1 MFYQNKFTANTQL
14 KISPFFERT
23 SKLNESQEWRRW
35 SGYLAATS
43 YELTHEN
50 EYFAIRTKAALLDIS
65 PLKKYIIEG
74 PDAQILLDRLVTRNI
89 AICKVS
95 QVMYTPWCDEHGKVI
110 DDGTVQRLSENK
122 FRITSAEPNLEWIE
136 SNSSGMDVIIK
147 DDSYSTA
154 ALALQGPNSRSILN
168 AVSSKSLDSLKF
180 FWMMDTT
187 FENIPV
193 TISRTGYTGDLGYE
207 IWMDPN
213 DALSVWDLLIDKG
226 KTFGITPTG
235 LHALDIARIEA
246 GLILLDVD
254 YISTR
259 HALIESRKS
268 SPYELGLG
276 WAVKLKKKN
285 FIGKAPLHKEL
296 ANGSSWSFVG
306 IEIEWSGFEKHYRAV
321 GLAPGLPST
330 AWRTSTPL
338 YNNNEQVGYA
348 TSGTWSPLLKRYIA
362 LAHVKSKYAKEGS
375 ELMFELKVE
384 HFRKLTKA
392 TVVKTPFFNPER
404 KRSCPQY
411 KNMMLLLLAVVTMD

>member
-1 MFYQNKFTANTQL
+1 MFYQNKFSAKTQL
-14 KISPFFERT
+14 KLSPFFERT

-35 SGYLAATS
+35 AGYLAATS

-89 AICKVS
+89 AICKVN

-122 FRITSAEPNLEWIE
+122 FRITSAEPNFEWIE
-136 SNSSGMDVIIK
+136 SNSTGMDVIIK

-154 ALALQGPNSRSILN
+154 ALALQGPNSRAILN
-168 AVSSKSLDSLKF
+168 TISSKSLDNLKF

-276 WAVKLKKKN
+276 WAVKLKKKK

-296 ANGSSWSFVG
+296 DNGSNWSFVG
-306 IEIEWSGFEKHYRAV
+306 IEIEWLGFEKHYRAV

-362 LAHVKSKYAKEGS
+362 LAHVKSKHAKEGS

-392 TVVKTPFFNPER
+392 TVVKTPFFDPER
-404 KRSCPQY
+404 KRSCPQ
-411 KNMMLLLLAVVTMD
+411 